1 MGLSYFWFIAAA
13 VVGAMDLYFGN
24 FFLLVI
30 SAAAFTTAL
39 FSFFLSSVYLQVAIF
54 TVISLLVI
62 SYLMLLQRHLREVDF
77 YSEILR
83 RHIGKTV
90 TVHEWRHNRYSSCR
104 EIQNMENAFEPASSD
119 SVEGKIPEGVRLPNL
134 DDPLVIKDL
143 LRAHA
148 MAVSKRLAEA
158 VHKNVRREE
167 VVQADQRAAAFLATT
182 LLGQNPAYAKA
193 AVNTPERIEKLLRAE
208 FTEAL
213 KGFGIKE
220 EEAADPAVFM
230 QLVMFLFTNQVHEL
244 INELQKNPDEIEAKG
259 SQALDALLESWVK
272 KLTKEKCDA

>member
-1 MGLSYFWFIAAA
+1 
-13 VVGAMDLYFGN
+13 
-24 FFLLVI
+24 
-30 SAAAFTTAL
+30 
-39 FSFFLSSVYLQVAIF
+39 
-54 TVISLLVI
+54 
-62 SYLMLLQRHLREVDF
+62 
-77 YSEILR
+77 
-83 RHIGKTV
+83 
-90 TVHEWRHNRYSSCR
+90 
-104 EIQNMENAFEPASSD
+104 MENAFESASSD

-208 FTEAL
+208 FTE
-213 KGFGIKE
+213 

-259 SQALDALLESWVK
+259 PQALDALLESWVK

>member
-1 MGLSYFWFIAAA
+1 
-13 VVGAMDLYFGN
+13 
-24 FFLLVI
+24 
-30 SAAAFTTAL
+30 
-39 FSFFLSSVYLQVAIF
+39 
-54 TVISLLVI
+54 
-62 SYLMLLQRHLREVDF
+62 
-77 YSEILR
+77 
-83 RHIGKTV
+83 
-90 TVHEWRHNRYSSCR
+90 
-104 EIQNMENAFEPASSD
+104 MENAFEPASSD

-193 AVNTPERIEKLLRAE
+193 AVNTPERIEKLLRAD
-208 FTEAL
+208 FTE
-213 KGFGIKE
+213 
-220 EEAADPAVFM
+220 VY
-230 QLVMFLFTNQVHEL
+230 
-244 INELQKNPDEIEAKG
+244 EAKG

>member
-1 MGLSYFWFIAAA
+1 
-13 VVGAMDLYFGN
+13 
-24 FFLLVI
+24 
-30 SAAAFTTAL
+30 
-39 FSFFLSSVYLQVAIF
+39 
-54 TVISLLVI
+54 
-62 SYLMLLQRHLREVDF
+62 
-77 YSEILR
+77 
-83 RHIGKTV
+83 
-90 TVHEWRHNRYSSCR
+90 
-104 EIQNMENAFEPASSD
+104 MENAFEPASSD
-119 SVEGKIPEGVRLPNL
+119 SVEGKIPEGVSLPNL

-182 LLGQNPAYAKA
+182 LLGQIRLCKG
-193 AVNTPERIEKLLRAE
+193 VCNTPERIEKLLRAE

-244 INELQKNPDEIEAKG
+244 INELQKNPDDIEAKG
-259 SQALDALLESWVK
+259 PQALDALLESWVK

>member
-1 MGLSYFWFIAAA
+1 
-13 VVGAMDLYFGN
+13 
-24 FFLLVI
+24 
-30 SAAAFTTAL
+30 
-39 FSFFLSSVYLQVAIF
+39 
-54 TVISLLVI
+54 
-62 SYLMLLQRHLREVDF
+62 
-77 YSEILR
+77 
-83 RHIGKTV
+83 
-90 TVHEWRHNRYSSCR
+90 
-104 EIQNMENAFEPASSD
+104 MENAFEPASSD

-167 VVQADQRAAAFLATT
+167 VVQAAAFLATT

-259 SQALDALLESWVK
+259 PQALDALLESWVK

>member
-1 MGLSYFWFIAAA
+1 
-13 VVGAMDLYFGN
+13 
-24 FFLLVI
+24 
-30 SAAAFTTAL
+30 
-39 FSFFLSSVYLQVAIF
+39 
-54 TVISLLVI
+54 
-62 SYLMLLQRHLREVDF
+62 
-77 YSEILR
+77 
-83 RHIGKTV
+83 
-90 TVHEWRHNRYSSCR
+90 
-104 EIQNMENAFEPASSD
+104 MENAFEPASSD

-193 AVNTPERIEKLLRAE
+193 AVNTPERIEKLFRA
-208 FTEAL
+208 
-213 KGFGIKE
+213 

-259 SQALDALLESWVK
+259 PQALDALLESWVK

>member
-1 MGLSYFWFIAAA
+1 
-13 VVGAMDLYFGN
+13 
-24 FFLLVI
+24 
-30 SAAAFTTAL
+30 
-39 FSFFLSSVYLQVAIF
+39 
-54 TVISLLVI
+54 
-62 SYLMLLQRHLREVDF
+62 
-77 YSEILR
+77 
-83 RHIGKTV
+83 
-90 TVHEWRHNRYSSCR
+90 
-104 EIQNMENAFEPASSD
+104 MENAFEPASSD
-119 SVEGKIPEGVRLPNL
+119 SVEGKIPEGVSLPNL

-193 AVNTPERIEKLLRAE
+193 SVNTPERIEKLLRAE

-230 QLVMFLFTNQVHEL
+230 QIVMFCSQTKSTNSSMNCRKIRMISKQKVRRLSTLFL
-244 INELQKNPDEIEAKG
+244 SLG
-259 SQALDALLESWVK
+259 
-272 KLTKEKCDA
+272 

>member
-1 MGLSYFWFIAAA
+1 M
-13 VVGAMDLYFGN
+13 
-24 FFLLVI
+24 
-30 SAAAFTTAL
+30 
-39 FSFFLSSVYLQVAIF
+39 
-54 TVISLLVI
+54 
-62 SYLMLLQRHLREVDF
+62 
-77 YSEILR
+77 
-83 RHIGKTV
+83 
-90 TVHEWRHNRYSSCR
+90 
-104 EIQNMENAFEPASSD
+104 
-119 SVEGKIPEGVRLPNL
+119 
-134 DDPLVIKDL
+134 
-143 LRAHA
+143 
-148 MAVSKRLAEA
+148 
-158 VHKNVRREE
+158 
-167 VVQADQRAAAFLATT
+167 ATT

-259 SQALDALLESWVK
+259 SQALDALLETWVK